1 MRKSVEENVSEL
13 TDFYNQLDN
22 STKTYDQGINPT
34 DTILWSDYEIQIKI
48 FETGGELVNLKPKI
62 V

>member
-34 DTILWSDYEIQIKI
+34 DTILRSDYEIQIKI
-48 FETGGELVNLKPKI
+48 FETGGELVNLKSKI